1 MNIDLRHVP
10 AAGTEIAFLEYEPRR
25 ARGVCVA
32 VGHGYSS
39 SKHNLDF
46 LCGFLASHGFRVF
59 SLDFPGHKL
68 GASGGRLRS
77 IDDLTDAVSAV
88 VRYARAGHGD
98 PVYVAGHSMGATT
111 ALRACASDPLIAGA
125 VAIATGSGR
134 AAALAALRGKVTVD
148 LRTAYVDGLTL
159 DEVAQQTEA
168 VLDQALGKLAGR
180 PVLYVAADRDM
191 MVSRRSAEDLYER
204 APQPKK
210 FVVIESDHTYA
221 GENARAAVLA
231 WLDERHPREERAS

>member
-1 MNIDLRHVP
+1 LHLDLLRVP

-25 ARGVCVA
+25 ARGVSLV

-77 IDDLTDAVSAV
+77 IDDLTDAMGAV
-88 VRYARAGHGD
+88 VRYARERDGN
-98 PVYVAGHSMGATT
+98 PVYVVGHSMGATT
-111 ALRACASDPLIAGA
+111 ALRTCAADPRITGA

-134 AAALAALRGKVTVD
+134 AAALAALRGKVTID
-148 LRTAYVDGLTL
+148 LRASYVDGLTL
-159 DEVAQQTEA
+159 DEVAEQTER
-168 VLDQALGKLAGR
+168 VLDEALSKLAGR
-180 PVLYVAADRDM
+180 PTLYVAADRDM
-191 MVSRRSAEDLYER
+191 MVSRASAEDLYER

-210 FVVIESDHTYA
+210 FTVIESDHTYA
-221 GENARAAVLA
+221 GENARGAVLA
-231 WLDERHPREERAS
+231 WLDERHPRADR